1 MSLLEIRSLRLSLPV
16 GDGRREILKGID
28 LTLDAGE
35 TLALV
40 GESGSGKSMT
50 ARSVLRLLPKGAKTE
65 GSILFDDTSIFDL
78 QPGELREVRRTQIGM
93 IFQDARSSIDPVRTI
108 GDFLTEGLLLAGMSR
123 KDARAQAIES
133 LDAVR
138 ISDPQARL
146 RAYPHELSGGMLQRV
161 MIASVIQAGHR
172 LILADEAT
180 SALDVT
186 TQAEVVAILTELQK
200 SHGLAMLF
208 ITHDLDLAASI
219 CHRTAVINKGEI
231 VEVQDSDLLYSAP
244 KHEYTAQLLASRP
257 HPVGRSDG

>member
-1 MSLLEIRSLRLSLPV
+1 MTLLDIRSLSVALPV
-16 GDGRREILKGID
+16 HDGERQVLKGID

-50 ARSVLRLLPKGAKTE
+50 ARSILRLLPKGAKVD
-65 GSILFDDTSIFDL
+65 GAIHFDGRSILDL
-78 QPGELREVRRTQIGM
+78 NPEDLRQLRRTQIGM
-93 IFQDARSSIDPVRTI
+93 IFQDARASIDPVRTI
-108 GDFLTEGLLLAGMSR
+108 GDFLTEGLRLGGMSR
-123 KDARAQAIES
+123 RDAQAKAVES

-138 ISDPQARL
+138 ISDARARL

-186 TQAEVVAILTELQK
+186 TQAEVVAILAELQK

-219 CHRTAVINKGEI
+219 CHRTAVINRGEI
-231 VEVQDSDLLYSAP
+231 VEVQDSDTLYTSP
-244 KHEYTAQLLASRP
+244 THEYTIQLLASRP
-257 HPVGRSDG
+257 NPAGRRT